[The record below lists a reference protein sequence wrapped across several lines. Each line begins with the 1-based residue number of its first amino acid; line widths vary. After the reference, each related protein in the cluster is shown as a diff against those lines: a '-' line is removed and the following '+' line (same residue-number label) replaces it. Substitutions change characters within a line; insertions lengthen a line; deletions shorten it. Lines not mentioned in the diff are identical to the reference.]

1 MQTGNS
7 MMRPMN
13 PMPPMN
19 PVTFFTP
26 TPPPHSHPQPWFP
39 ILPPAP
45 PPSSAFWESTNVR
58 DRMKE
63 LRDTIDL
70 ARAMEK
76 ELEGLIRIKDIK
88 GSMEGID
95 DGSAENLVLRLSR
108 FLDDHKID
116 LVSQESLSL
125 QVTNAI
131 MSKLGAQLEPLRVV
145 ADETSRWEEKSAAVR
160 LANKMQKSKRN
171 KQWRKRKRK
180 NIAEMRAKEHE
191 RFDQADQAAD
201 EWRAREIAKD
211 IAKRKVEK
219 MKEIAKLKAKEEKKI
234 LESELELVLIV
245 EKLQELRSLRIQ
257 KLKKQGHFLP
267 EEDDK
272 FLEKVRAAVE
282 EEERQAIAAADT
294 DAAKD
299 AIATAEESRKH
310 IQGHGPD
317 SELVRSDKGGNEDS
331 QDQATQIENKRSSG
345 AVTDK
350 ESGKQG
356 SEGPSHGGANDSV
369 ASLPIE
375 FYHYYH
381 GSNTDMGTLI
391 ECYHSTFALVNDMVI
406 SSAIAADLYI
416 LLLDYPMGNYRRQA
430 FSISLLILNAAF
442 VHLFFSL
449 GSDYNFDKLTRLLL
463 MPCPLVPAEY
473 QGTGFNH
480 HLQQMRYGHL
490 TSCSLNDDPLYC

>member
-1 MQTGNS
+1 MQTGNY

-19 PVTFFTP
+19 PVTSFTP

-76 ELEGLIRIKDIK
+76 ELEGLIRIKDSK
-88 GSMEGID
+88 GSMGGID

-125 QVTNAI
+125 QATNAI
-131 MSKLGAQLEPLRVV
+131 MSKLGAQLEPFRVV

-180 NIAEMRAKEHE
+180 SIAEMRAKEHE

-245 EKLQELRSLRIQ
+245 EKLQELRSLRIL

-299 AIATAEESRKH
+299 AIATAEESRKN

-317 SELVRSDKGGNEDS
+317 SELVRGDKGGNEDS
-331 QDQATQIENKRSSG
+331 QDQATQIENKRSLG
-345 AVTDK
+345 VVTDK
-350 ESGKQG
+350 ESAKLG
-356 SEGPSHGGANDSV
+356 SEGPSHGGANDTV

-391 ECYHSTFALVNDMVI
+391 EVRRTWDQYIRPGGSRIPGHWIQPPPPADEVWASYLVQ
-406 SSAIAADLYI
+406 
-416 LLLDYPMGNYRRQA
+416 P
-430 FSISLLILNAAF
+430 
-442 VHLFFSL
+442 
-449 GSDYNFDKLTRLLL
+449 K
-463 MPCPLVPAEY
+463 
-473 QGTGFNH
+473 
-480 HLQQMRYGHL
+480 
-490 TSCSLNDDPLYC
+490 